1 MIGFNLMKSTSVEIE
16 KLLKHIPAN
25 SSSSA
30 PVFLPHPLLLWFFP
44 SLISCCA
51 PPPPPPPFPVLPLDI
66 YASMVPP
73 LMHLATHHFFLQS
86 LYLSLPPT
94 HPPPLSMLNGL
105 HYCNELVIYGGG
117 VQDLYHL
124 PIECLASLSSP
135 SPCGNACIHSESQ
148 VHTQRKNKVVCRHT
162 LLQNHVLM

>member
-25 SSSSA
+25 SSSSSA

-51 PPPPPPPFPVLPLDI
+51 PPLFPVLPLDI

-148 VHTQRKNKVVCRHT
+148 VHTQRTK
-162 LLQNHVLM
+162 

>member
-1 MIGFNLMKSTSVEIE
+1 MLQWF
-16 KLLKHIPAN
+16 
-25 SSSSA
+25 
-30 PVFLPHPLLLWFFP
+30 HPLCILLPTTFFCNP
-44 SLISCCA
+44 YI
-51 PPPPPPPFPVLPLDI
+51 
-66 YASMVPP
+66 
-73 LMHLATHHFFLQS
+73 FF
-86 LYLSLPPT
+86 T

-162 LLQNHVLM
+162 SLQNQYLCRKIKRDVKMFSSVFKNGGVKQLLQPAALIKTEHLLLLSHTMQANISRYTYYHMFTWWNWDC